1 MSLLLD
7 ARKKSQQAQPAQQG
21 GHTPQGCESS
31 PMNPPPESGRQARNA
46 GHNLFAAKSPHPMDN
61 NTPPSRHLLR
71 ALGGTILLLATGVVY
86 FWPLDSAS
94 NTFPL
99 YPVRAQLPPAP
110 AREVLPAA
118 QPDPLKRLV
127 PEIAA
132 ADSAGAIL
140 EHRQISPTYAAKA
153 PGDAP
158 QLHNI
163 TPTRPD
169 SHPAHPNNTPISI
182 EQQKT
187 EPPDPLLMDAYL
199 AYRDGQLDKARQ
211 LYLAMFDKDAGNPDV
226 LLGLAAI
233 AQQQGENQAAAQFF
247 GLVLAL
253 DPRNAAANAG
263 MAGLNADLDY
273 SESRLKILLHEQGN
287 SATLHFA
294 LGNLHAGQSRWGEA
308 QQAYFN
314 AYARESGNADYAF
327 NLAVSLDHLGQKKL
341 AMQHYRHAIQL
352 DPLHR
357 AGFDHAQI
365 SQRAQELAR

>member
-7 ARKKSQQAQPAQQG
+7 ARKKSQQAQSAQQG
-21 GHTPQGCESS
+21 QLAETGKL
-31 PMNPPPESGRQARNA
+31 ARNA
-46 GHNLFAAKSPHPMDN
+46 GHNLFAAKSPHPMDSD
-61 NTPPSRHLLR
+61 TPPSRHLLR

-99 YPVRAQLPPAP
+99 YPVPQPAP

-153 PGDAP
+153 PGDTPQPRNIAP
-158 QLHNI
+158 TH
-163 TPTRPD
+163 PD
-169 SHPAHPNNTPISI
+169 SHPARPNNTPISI

-199 AYRDGQLDKARQ
+199 AYRDGQLGKARQ

-253 DPRNAAANAG
+253 DPRNAAAHAG

-273 SESRLKILLHEQGN
+273 SESRLKILLREQGN

-314 AYARESGNADYAF
+314 AYAREPGKAEYAF

-341 AMQHYRHAIQL
+341 AVQHYRHAMQL
-352 DPLHR
+352 DPSHR

>member
-7 ARKKSQQAQPAQQG
+7 ARKKSQQAQSAQQG
-21 GHTPQGCESS
+21 DHGESS
-31 PMNPPPESGRQARNA
+31 QPNPPPESGGQARNA
-46 GHNLFAAKSPHPMDN
+46 GHNLFAAKSPHPMDSK
-61 NTPPSRHLLR
+61 TPPSRHLLR

-99 YPVRAQLPPAP
+99 YPVRAQPAP

-118 QPDPLKRLV
+118 QPAPPKGLV
-127 PEIAA
+127 PGIAA

-140 EHRQISPTYAAKA
+140 EQRQIAPTYAAKA

-158 QLHNI
+158 QPRNI
-163 TPTRPD
+163 TPTHPD
-169 SHPAHPNNTPISI
+169 SHPARPNNTPISI

-187 EPPDPLLMDAYL
+187 EPPDPLLMEAYL

-273 SESRLKILLHEQGN
+273 SESRLKILLREQGN

-314 AYARESGNADYAF
+314 AYARESGNAEYAF

-341 AMQHYRHAIQL
+341 AMQHYRHAMQL